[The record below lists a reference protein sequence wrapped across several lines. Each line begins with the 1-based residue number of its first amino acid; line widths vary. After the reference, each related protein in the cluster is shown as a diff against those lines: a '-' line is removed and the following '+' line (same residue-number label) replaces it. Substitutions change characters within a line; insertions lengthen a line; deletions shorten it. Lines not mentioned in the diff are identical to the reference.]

1 MYDGVNLGMIE
12 CLQLGDCFDL
22 ISALPDGSI
31 DLLITDP
38 PYGVLKHKIETDVN
52 IEQFM
57 REAYRVLK
65 PNAFLVYFG
74 MQPTLTYWNLAA
86 FEQGFNYKAEIIWY
100 KRNVTNMLNDITRLY
115 ENVMVVVKGKR
126 RFEKVYRPYT
136 DVKSSLAEFTEATTV
151 LGMVDKAASVLKNE
165 LRMGELKLA
174 LKGDKTAYIC
184 KHVNNEYIA
193 FNRDRKTC
201 NRHIDGCIALV
212 RGLKPQNVVSFKPYN
227 LQKYDTNKEGGGEH
241 NVKHPTVKPIQ
252 LMEYLIELCS
262 VNGDLILDP
271 FMGSG
276 TTGLACQNLTAEG
289 KPRGFIGF
297 ELQPEYYAISCDRM
311 RANAAKHAA
320 KHAAKQPI
328 EPVVEPA
335 KQPVVTSQAKP
346 KAKPTDQQSLF

>member
-1 MYDGVNLGMIE
+1 MDDGVNLGMIE
-12 CLQLGDCFDL
+12 CLQMGDCFDL

-100 KRNVTNMLNDITRLY
+100 KRNGTNMLNDITRLY

-151 LGMVDKAASVLKNE
+151 LRILGHAASVLKNE
-165 LRMGELKLA
+165 LRMDKLKLA
-174 LKGDKTAYIC
+174 LKGDKIVFTQKEIGNEFVGIDKDRLNCNQYI
-184 KHVNNEYIA
+184 N
-193 FNRDRKTC
+193 
-201 NRHIDGCIALV
+201 GCIALV

-227 LQKYDTNKEGGGEH
+227 LQKHDMSKEGGGEH

-289 KPRGFIGF
+289 NPRGFIGI
-297 ELQPEYYAISCDRM
+297 ELQPEYYAISQDRM

-320 KHAAKQPI
+320 KQPI
-328 EPVVEPA
+328 E
-335 KQPVVTSQAKP
+335 PVVTSQAKP